1 MSATDELRRM
11 LDERGIGWDY
21 GANGAAST
29 ECGAAG
35 SELTFTEL
43 SGGLICSTYLSP
55 ARAMEII
62 VGHGKCRN
70 VAPDYLDFLCSACG
84 FVHYHSDEN
93 DDGDGNGWFYCPNCG
108 RKVVG

>member
-1 MSATDELRRM
+1 MSATEELRRL
-11 LDERGIGWDY
+11 LDERGIKWDY
-21 GANGAAST
+21 GASGAAST

-70 VAPDYLDFLCSACG
+70 VGFAPYFFECSACG
-84 FVHYHSDEN
+84 KTHLRNAAYVDMPN
-93 DDGDGNGWFYCPNCG
+93 YCPSCG
-108 RKVVG
+108 RRVIA